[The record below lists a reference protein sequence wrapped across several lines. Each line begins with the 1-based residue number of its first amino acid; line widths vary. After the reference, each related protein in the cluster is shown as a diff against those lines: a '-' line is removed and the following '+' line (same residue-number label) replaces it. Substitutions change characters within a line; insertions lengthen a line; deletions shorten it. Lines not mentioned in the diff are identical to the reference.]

1 MKARHNARTAA
12 RWVTRVLIVC
22 MASALL
28 LSGGCKTKRVVTLR
42 ISSTHINLLYYSRG
56 RVLFEPIDGT
66 SFRSTGGGQWAGG
79 DVTYSITDE
88 GNFEIVM
95 DGQWM
100 QDEVLRNR
108 EGAYPGAYVLEIP
121 LVGIEDDGTFEVSVE
136 YAYEDLE
143 DGTGWRVVA
152 DGRIY
157 PSLELPLDGGDDYIG
172 IVMQCSDPQGEA
184 CSVTRPDPDGVEV
197 PDIPDVPDTAEV
209 ADIPDAPDA
218 VTDPDVPDATVEP
231 DLVDDVEDAVAD
243 PVEDPDPEPS
253 DDVGEDDSGD

>member
-1 MKARHNARTAA
+1 MKARHNERTAA

-42 ISSTHINLLYYSRG
+42 ISSTHVNLLYYSRG

-157 PSLELPLDGGDDYIG
+157 PSLELPLEGSDDYIG

-197 PDIPDVPDTAEV
+197 PDIPDVPD
-209 ADIPDAPDA
+209 
-218 VTDPDVPDATVEP
+218 ATVEP
-231 DLVDDVEDAVAD
+231 DLVDDVEDAVGD
-243 PVEDPDPEPS
+243 PVEDPAPEPS
-253 DDVGEDDSGD
+253 DDIEADDSGD